1 ARVQRD
7 DADAERDARRLLGGG
22 GERGQPVDGP
32 GVIHP
37 ERVIAE
43 RLGLARGRADH
54 LGWRGGE
61 EREAVS
67 HCHGLL
73 FPSYRVAVM
82 SAPGR
87 NRILI
92 WMCALWVGSSPPPA
106 ISSAPSRR
114 TSPPSWWGA
123 SSRGRARPSWSTRGR
138 SSSPTS
144 PPPPSAG

>member
-1 ARVQRD
+1 
-7 DADAERDARRLLGGG
+7 
-22 GERGQPVDGP
+22 
-32 GVIHP
+32 
-37 ERVIAE
+37 
-43 RLGLARGRADH
+43 
-54 LGWRGGE
+54 
-61 EREAVS
+61 
-67 HCHGLL
+67 
-73 FPSYRVAVM
+73 M

-92 WMCALWVGSSPPPA
+92 WMCALIAVNQLGFGSIVPVIALYARSFGVLQSAIGVAIGVYGLARFLIAVPAGQLADGLGRRNVLALGGSSPPPA

-144 PPPPSAG
+144 PLPPSAGA